1 MIGLAIGTALGIVS
15 ALIYGRFKG
24 RSGELTMAAMGI
36 PVFTYSTAMG
46 VYGGWNSLGKVFFS
60 TPLGDF
66 TPNELIGLET
76 FLATF
81 VAFLYVWIRSK
92 RSLTIDEL
100 TGTSL
105 SVGYTLV
112 AGAGLAASG
121 GLLPFLLG
129 LALVAG
135 FGFLSYRNPLRSLKA
150 VPCGESVRDV
160 LKNRELDCLTDNV
173 SYGVYRSRD
182 TLVVGG
188 KFVNEFPRWREVVE
202 CFMRVPYTE
211 RWQKILGY
219 GSSFLMVGVGF
230 ALSPCLFAVVVLYAL
245 AFVMIMGTAVYLVRR
260 TERRITEGC
269 RGVMEEYAKFYRK
282 KAKERDKRAIVVN

>member
-36 PVFTYSTAMG
+36 PVFTYLASMG
-46 VYGGWNSLGKVFFS
+46 VYGGWNSIGEVFFS

-92 RSLTIDEL
+92 ESLTIDEL
-100 TGTSL
+100 AGTSL
-105 SVGYTLV
+105 SVGYALV
-112 AGAGLAASG
+112 AGVGLAASG

-129 LALVAG
+129 LILVAG

-150 VPCGESVRDV
+150 VPCGEALRALTKD
-160 LKNRELDCLTDNV
+160 RELDCLTDNV
-173 SYGVYRSRD
+173 SYGVYRSRN

-188 KFVNEFPRWREVVE
+188 KFVKEFPRWKEVVG
-202 CFMRVPYTE
+202 CLLRVPYTE

-219 GSSFLMVGVGF
+219 GSSFLMVAVGF
-230 ALSPCLFAVVVLYAL
+230 VLSPGLLAIAVLYAL
-245 AFVMIMGTAVYLVRR
+245 AFVMMMGTAVYLVRR
-260 TERRITEGC
+260 TKRRIPEDC
-269 RGVMEEYAKFYRK
+269 RDVMEEYAKFYRK

>member
-36 PVFTYSTAMG
+36 PVFTYLASMG
-46 VYGGWNSLGKVFFS
+46 AYGGWNSIGEVFFS

-92 RSLTIDEL
+92 GSLTIDEL
-100 TGTSL
+100 AGTSL
-105 SVGYTLV
+105 SVGYTLA

-135 FGFLSYRNPLRSLKA
+135 FGFLSSRDPLRSLKA
-150 VPCGESVRDV
+150 APCGESVRDV
-160 LKNRELDCLTDNV
+160 LKNRELDCLTDGV
-173 SYGVYRSRD
+173 SYNVYRSRN

-188 KFVNEFPRWREVVE
+188 KFVKEFPRWREVVE
-202 CFMRVPYTE
+202 CLMRVPYTE
-211 RWQKILGY
+211 TWQKILGY
-219 GSSFLMVGVGF
+219 GSSILMVAVGF
-230 ALSPCLFAVVVLYAL
+230 VLSPGLLAIAVLYAL
-245 AFVMIMGTAVYLVRR
+245 AFVMMMGTAVYLVRR
-260 TERRITEGC
+260 TKRRITEDC
-269 RGVMEEYAKFYRK
+269 REVMEEYAKFYRK